1 MIVCREIRKVAGGFI
16 VEVRHPY
23 GDKMPFGEV
32 VCTPFEE
39 VIDLLKRAALV
50 KEKDDDGE

>member
-32 VCTPFEE
+32 VCTSFEE

-50 KEKDDDGE
+50 KEKDDDGK